1 LFYKL
6 CYVALMIM
14 ENKMNVR
21 EFIDTWLNQEPK
33 FNQEEF
39 QDDTILLL
47 EFYGVNIEKD
57 ENGKI
62 IKIGN
67 AT

>member
-1 LFYKL
+1 
-6 CYVALMIM
+6 MIM